1 MENGGFSGPDA
12 GQKGREN
19 MAVFTKDR
27 SFYRSLVTLA
37 VPISLQNLVTF
48 AVSFA
53 DNVMIG
59 SLGDDA
65 ISGVY
70 IGGQLQSVLQ
80 MFVGGIEGAILILA
94 AQYWGKK
101 DTQSIRKV
109 VSIGIKFALAVGL
122 LSSLVAVL
130 FPQWVIR
137 AFTTEPGVIQEG
149 AAYVQ
154 IVGFTYLFFSV
165 SQVMI
170 AAMRSVETA
179 RIGLYISCMALVIN
193 VCLNYVF
200 IFGHFGFPAM
210 GVRGAALATL
220 VSRILEMCVGIGYV
234 FFVDRKLR
242 FGLKDLLHTDRQLL
256 RDFIRYG
263 LPVIGGQVVWAINS
277 LANTKI
283 LGYYSAGVIA
293 AASITGMLHNLV
305 YVWMNGMSS
314 AVGIIT
320 GKTVGAGQY
329 EKMKEYSKT
338 VQMIFLFVG
347 LISGAAVFLAR
358 DGFISLYNASPE
370 AQAYSRQFINVISVT
385 IIGTCYQAACL
396 FGLVKSGGDISFV
409 FKNDTIFVFLV
420 VIPSSLLAMWLG
432 APPWVVF
439 ACLKCDQILKCF
451 VAIVKINRYNWMKN
465 LTRDNTSQEEKERA
479 VHGT

>member
-1 MENGGFSGPDA
+1 
-12 GQKGREN
+12 

-220 VSRILEMCVGIGYV
+220 VSRILEMCVGVGYV
-234 FFVDRKLR
+234 FFVDKKLR

-370 AQAYSRQFINVISVT
+370 AQAYARQFINVISVT

-420 VIPSSLLAMWLG
+420 VIPSSLLVMWLG

-439 ACLKCDQILKCF
+439 TCLKCDQILKCF

>member
-1 MENGGFSGPDA
+1 MSL
-12 GQKGREN
+12 
-19 MAVFTKDR
+19 FTKDR
-27 SFYRSLVTLA
+27 SFYRSLITLA

>member
-1 MENGGFSGPDA
+1 
-12 GQKGREN
+12 

-220 VSRILEMCVGIGYV
+220 VSRILEMCVGVGYV
-234 FFVDRKLR
+234 FFVDKKLR

-432 APPWVVF
+432 APPWVVL

>member
-1 MENGGFSGPDA
+1 
-12 GQKGREN
+12 

-220 VSRILEMCVGIGYV
+220 VSRILEMCVGVGYV
-234 FFVDRKLR
+234 FFVDKKLR

-439 ACLKCDQILKCF
+439 VCLKCDQILKCF

>member
-1 MENGGFSGPDA
+1 
-12 GQKGREN
+12 

-220 VSRILEMCVGIGYV
+220 VSRILEMCVGVGYV
-234 FFVDRKLR
+234 FFVDKKLR

-479 VHGT
+479 VHGM

>member
-1 MENGGFSGPDA
+1 
-12 GQKGREN
+12 

-220 VSRILEMCVGIGYV
+220 VSRILEMCVGVGYV
-234 FFVDRKLR
+234 FFVDKKLR
-242 FGLKDLLHTDRQLL
+242 FGLKDLLHTDLQLL

-396 FGLVKSGGDISFV
+396 FGLVKAGGDISFV

>member
-1 MENGGFSGPDA
+1 
-12 GQKGREN
+12 

-220 VSRILEMCVGIGYV
+220 VSRILEMCVGVGYV
-234 FFVDRKLR
+234 FFVDQKLR

-329 EKMKEYSKT
+329 ENMKEYSKT

>member
-1 MENGGFSGPDA
+1 
-12 GQKGREN
+12 

-101 DTQSIRKV
+101 DTQSVRKV

-220 VSRILEMCVGIGYV
+220 VSRILEMCVGVGYV
-234 FFVDRKLR
+234 FFVDKKLR

>member
-1 MENGGFSGPDA
+1 
-12 GQKGREN
+12 

-48 AVSFA
+48 AVGFA
-53 DNVMIG
+53 DNLMIG

-70 IGGQLQSVLQ
+70 VGGQLQSVLQ
-80 MFVGGIEGAILILA
+80 MFIGGIEGAILILA
-94 AQYWGKK
+94 AQYWGRKNRE
-101 DTQSIRKV
+101 SIRKV
-109 VSIGIKFALAVGL
+109 VSIGVKFALGVGIL
-122 LSSLVAVL
+122 MTLVAVL
-130 FPQWVIR
+130 FPEWTIR
-137 AFTTEPGVIQEG
+137 IFTQDPGVIREG

-154 IVGFTYLFFSV
+154 IVGFTYLFFSI

-179 RIGLYISCMALVIN
+179 RVGLYISLIAMVVN
-193 VCLNYVF
+193 VSLNYVF
-200 IFGHFGFPAM
+200 IFGHLGFPAM
-210 GVRGAALATL
+210 GVRGAAIATL
-220 VSRILEMCVGIGYV
+220 ISRVVEMCASVGYV
-234 FFVDRKLR
+234 FFVDKKLR
-242 FGLKDLLHTDRQLL
+242 FGLRDLFRTDRQLL

-263 LPVIGGQVVWAINS
+263 LPVIGGQVVWSVNM

-283 LGYYSAGVIA
+283 LGYYSAEVIA
-293 AASITGMLHNLV
+293 AASITGMLHNLI
-305 YVWMNGMSS
+305 YVWMNGLSS

-320 GKTVGAGQY
+320 GKTVGAGLY

-370 AQAYSRQFINVISVT
+370 AQEYSRQFINVISVT

-409 FKNDTIFVFLV
+409 FKNDSIFVFLV

-451 VAIVKINRYNWMKN
+451 VALVKINRYNWMKN
-465 LTRDNTSQEEKERA
+465 LTRDPGKLESEESMA
-479 VHGT
+479 HGT

>member
-1 MENGGFSGPDA
+1 
-12 GQKGREN
+12 

-347 LISGAAVFLAR
+347 LISGAAVFLFR

-420 VIPSSLLAMWLG
+420 VIPSSLIAMWLG

-465 LTRDNTSQEEKERA
+465 LTRDASTEEKEVP
-479 VHGT
+479 VHGE

>member
-1 MENGGFSGPDA
+1 
-12 GQKGREN
+12 
-19 MAVFTKDR
+19 MALFTKDR

-37 VPISLQNLVTF
+37 VPISLQNLITF
-48 AVSFA
+48 GVNFA
-53 DNVMIG
+53 DNLMIG
-59 SLGDDA
+59 SLGDNA

-70 IGGQLQSVLQ
+70 VGGQLQSVVQ

-94 AQYWGKK
+94 AQYWGKR
-101 DTQSIRKV
+101 DTASIRKV
-109 VSIGIKFALAVGL
+109 VSIGVKFALGVGIL
-122 LSSLVAVL
+122 ASLVTVL

-137 AFTTEPGVIQEG
+137 AFTQEPGVIQEG

-179 RIGLYISCMALVIN
+179 KVGLYISCMALVVN

-200 IFGHFGFPAM
+200 IFGRLGFPAM

-220 VSRILEMCVGIGYV
+220 VSRIMEMCVGIGYV

-242 FGLKDLLHTDRQLL
+242 LSVRDLLHTDRQLL
-256 RDFIRYG
+256 RDFVRYG
-263 LPVIGGQVVWAINS
+263 LPVIGGQVVWSVNS

-283 LGYYSAGVIA
+283 LGCYSAGVIA
-293 AASITGMLHNLV
+293 AASITGMLHNLI
-305 YVWMNGMSS
+305 YVWMNGLSS

-347 LISGAAVFLAR
+347 LISGAVVFLFR
-358 DGFISLYNASPE
+358 DGFISLYSASAE
-370 AQAYSRQFINVISVT
+370 AQVYARQFINVISVT

-420 VIPSSLLAMWLG
+420 VIPSALIAMWLG

-465 LTRDNTSQEEKERA
+465 LTRGQEPSGEKEGA
-479 VHGT
+479 ANGA

>member
-220 VSRILEMCVGIGYV
+220 VSRILEMCVGVGYV
-234 FFVDRKLR
+234 FFVDKKLR

-465 LTRDNTSQEEKERA
+465 LTRDNTSQEEKERS

>member
-1 MENGGFSGPDA
+1 
-12 GQKGREN
+12 

-220 VSRILEMCVGIGYV
+220 VSRILEMCVGVGYV
-234 FFVDRKLR
+234 LFVDKKLR

-479 VHGT
+479 VYGT

>member
-1 MENGGFSGPDA
+1 
-12 GQKGREN
+12 

-220 VSRILEMCVGIGYV
+220 VSRILEMCVGVGYV
-234 FFVDRKLR
+234 LFVDKKLR

-370 AQAYSRQFINVISVT
+370 AQAYARQFINVISVT

>member
-1 MENGGFSGPDA
+1 MENDLGRDPIRQLVLRIALPSMLAQFVSVLYSVVDRMYIGNIPEVGNLALAGAGVCGPI
-12 GQKGREN
+12 
-19 MAVFTKDR
+19 
-27 SFYRSLVTLA
+27 VT
-37 VPISLQNLVTF
+37 
-48 AVSFA
+48 
-53 DNVMIG
+53 MIG
-59 SLGDDA
+59 SVAFLVGVGGSPLVSIRMGAGDNEGA
-65 ISGVY
+65 RRILANCFVLLCGLAAALMALAYATRRPVLLLFGASESSLPYAESYYTVY
-70 IGGQLQSVLQ
+70 LAGTLFALLATGMNQFIICQGFAKKGMLSVLL
-80 MFVGGIEGAILILA
+80 G
-94 AQYWGKK
+94 
-101 DTQSIRKV
+101 
-109 VSIGIKFALAVGL
+109 
-122 LSSLVAVL
+122 AVL
-130 FPQWVIR
+130 N
-137 AFTTEPGVIQEG
+137 
-149 AAYVQ
+149 
-154 IVGFTYLFFSV
+154 IVLDP
-165 SQVMI
+165 
-170 AAMRSVETA
+170 
-179 RIGLYISCMALVIN
+179 
-193 VCLNYVF
+193 VF
-200 IFGHFGFPAM
+200 IFVFDM

-220 VSRILEMCVGIGYV
+220 ISRIMEMCVGIFYV
-234 FFVDRKLR
+234 FVVDKKLR
-242 FGLKDLLHTDRQLL
+242 FGVKDLLHTDRQLL

>member
-1 MENGGFSGPDA
+1 
-12 GQKGREN
+12 

-200 IFGHFGFPAM
+200 IFGHFGVPAM

-220 VSRILEMCVGIGYV
+220 VSRILEMCVGVGYV
-234 FFVDRKLR
+234 FFVDKKLR
-242 FGLKDLLHTDRQLL
+242 FGLKDLLHTDLQLL

-479 VHGT
+479 FHGT

>member
-1 MENGGFSGPDA
+1 
-12 GQKGREN
+12 

-220 VSRILEMCVGIGYV
+220 VSRILEMCVGVGYV

-439 ACLKCDQILKCF
+439 TCLKCDQIFKCF

-479 VHGT
+479 VYGT

>member
-1 MENGGFSGPDA
+1 
-12 GQKGREN
+12 

-220 VSRILEMCVGIGYV
+220 VSRILEMCVGVGYV
-234 FFVDRKLR
+234 FFVDKKLR
-242 FGLKDLLHTDRQLL
+242 FGLKDLLHTNRQLL

-479 VHGT
+479 VYGT

>member
-1 MENGGFSGPDA
+1 
-12 GQKGREN
+12 

-220 VSRILEMCVGIGYV
+220 VSRILEMCVGVGYV
-234 FFVDRKLR
+234 FFMDKKLR

-479 VHGT
+479 VYGT

>member
-1 MENGGFSGPDA
+1 MSL
-12 GQKGREN
+12 
-19 MAVFTKDR
+19 FTKDR
-27 SFYRSLVTLA
+27 SFYRSLITLA

-220 VSRILEMCVGIGYV
+220 VSRILEMCVGVGYV
-234 FFVDRKLR
+234 FFVDKKLH